1 MHTSPNRCR
10 LWTFL
15 LLAAWA
21 SAALPAS
28 AQTTTGNLLTNPGA
42 ELGTGVEPG
51 TVTGWTV
58 GGTSNPGR
66 DNGTFDPSVSPFDGS
81 YDFYGNGGNSEA
93 SGTLT
98 QRVDLLSAGISAA
111 RLAAPGN
118 TASFSFFEQSYDDA
132 ADGPTDTAG
141 VTLTFLSAAG
151 SQLGTATSGEIRDLD
166 SWGHYT
172 ATAPVP
178 VGTRYVDYQIFFVR
192 HQGVDV
198 DSFVDDAAL
207 TVTTVPEPS
216 TWAAVLGGVGVLL
229 VVQRCHA
236 RT

>member
-1 MHTSPNRCR
+1 MHVSLTRCR

-15 LLAAWA
+15 LFAAWA

-42 ELGTGVEPG
+42 ELGTGTDPG

-98 QRVDLLSAGISAA
+98 QRVNLLSAGLSAA
-111 RLAAPGN
+111 RLAATGN

-132 ADGPTDTAG
+132 ANGPTDTAG

-151 SQLGTATSGEIRDLD
+151 SQLGTATSGELRNLD
-166 SWGHYT
+166 SWGQYATT
-172 ATAPVP
+172 ATLP
-178 VGTRYVDYQIFFVR
+178 VGTQYVDYQIFFVR
-192 HQGVDV
+192 HQGVDL
-198 DSFVDDAAL
+198 DSFVDDASL

-216 TWAAVLGGVGVLL
+216 TWAGGLLGLGLL
-229 VVQRCHA
+229 VIQRRRSRA
-236 RT
+236 